1 MSSSAEPPASSP
13 GERSSPRWSRLL
25 SQADDRLFV
34 LNARRKILYVN
45 PAWERWA
52 GLAFHDVR
60 GLSCRPSSAKTDDA
74 AAILNRLA
82 PTKEALA
89 GSPSRVRRRG
99 ASPHEP
105 WIDVHFFPCSKDGKV
120 SAILGRVDVVAVI
133 ASKTAPPLP
142 EKIVQLRERATRFY
156 RLELWESSIPAVQR
170 VVAQARLASQTAVPV
185 LLQGPIGAGKE
196 WLARTIHHLGPRRE
210 EFFACLDARQLPPAM
225 IADLLLQSTARLRL
239 GAILIRHPGSLRPE
253 IQTRLTEL
261 LAREEF
267 GPRLF
272 ISVADNT
279 EANTIVP
286 ELLAR
291 VSVLTISPPS
301 LQERRADWSG
311 FLPEML
317 ARAAAAA
324 KKSHA
329 ALSPE
334 AEQALRGH
342 SWPSNFRELDQTL
355 RDALLHAPAERIEL
369 ADLPFELRNVPLAA
383 EPKLPLDE
391 LLEGAERRLIKL
403 ALEQTGNNKSKAAQL
418 LGIWRPRLLRRM
430 EQLGIDGGKTTDG
443 DNPDA

>member
-1 MSSSAEPPASSP
+1 MSSSAEPPAPSP

-25 SQADDRLFV
+25 SQTDDRFFV

-52 GLAFHDVR
+52 GLTLPDVR
-60 GLSCRPSSAKTDDA
+60 GLSCRPSSAKSDDA
-74 AAILNRLA
+74 AAILNLFS

-89 GSPSRVRRRG
+89 GLPSRVRRRG
-99 ASPHEP
+99 AAPHEP

-120 SAILGRVDVVAVI
+120 SVILGRVDVVGVI

-142 EKIVQLRERATRFY
+142 EKIVQLRERATRLY
-156 RLELWESSIPAVQR
+156 RLELWESGIPAVQR
-170 VVAQARLASQTAVPV
+170 VVAQARLASQNTAPI
-185 LLQGPIGAGKE
+185 LLQGPVGAGKE

-210 EFFACLDARQLPPAM
+210 EFFAGLDAQRLPPAL
-225 IADLLLQSTARLRL
+225 IADFLLQSTARLRL
-239 GAILIRHPGSLRPE
+239 GAMLIRHPGSLRPE
-253 IQTRLTEL
+253 IQSRLSEL
-261 LAREEF
+261 LAAEEF

-272 ISVADNT
+272 ISVADPG
-279 EANTIVP
+279 EANTMIP

-291 VSVLTISPPS
+291 VSVQTILAPA
-301 LQERRADWSG
+301 LHERRADWSG

-317 ARAAAAA
+317 ARAAATA

-329 ALSPE
+329 TVSPE

-342 SWPSNFRELDQTL
+342 SWPGNFRELDQTL

-403 ALEQTGNNKSKAAQL
+403 ALEQAGDNKSKAAQL

-430 EQLGIDGGKTTDG
+430 EQLGFDSGQSTDG
-443 DNPDA
+443 DHPDA